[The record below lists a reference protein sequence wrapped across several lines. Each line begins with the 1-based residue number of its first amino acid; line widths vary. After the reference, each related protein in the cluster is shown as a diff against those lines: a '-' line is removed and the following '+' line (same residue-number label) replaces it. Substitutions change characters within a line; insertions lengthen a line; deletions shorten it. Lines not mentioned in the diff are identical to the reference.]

1 MPRCRENGVADVFST
16 DTGLGGNQ
24 EQGST
29 DVTKRY
35 HSGDVK
41 VMGATTL
48 TPHSNNITFAVLLW
62 YND

>member
-1 MPRCRENGVADVFST
+1 VKTGLRMFST
-16 DTGLGGNQ
+16 DTGLGGNR

-35 HSGDVK
+35 HGGAVK
-41 VMGATTL
+41 VMGVTTL